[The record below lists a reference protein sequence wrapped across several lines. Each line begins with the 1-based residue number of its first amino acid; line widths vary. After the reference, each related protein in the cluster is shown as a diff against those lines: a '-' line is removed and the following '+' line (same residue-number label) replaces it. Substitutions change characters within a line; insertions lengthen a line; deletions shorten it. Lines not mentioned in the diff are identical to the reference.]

1 MVMNQFRKGAEFNDY
16 AIVGWSEIKI
26 SFPNRCIILFCKVEK
41 VNPKIKTKK
50 EPTKTLS
57 YKPMRPQPSSNLSQ
71 ESLNC
76 ARNLRNPPPPPPS
89 VNLQSS
95 QLFLFL
101 FFLVPME
108 SDAEDT
114 KSQMTQNPSTPQT
127 HRHKKK
133 KKKIPTVQAT
143 IQVVPDIPE
152 KTPPLVGYFP
162 CSFDPTK
169 SSYSNSTDVGL
180 FRDSK
185 KPRRL
190 QIVVTPNGTNVDF
203 VGTNYTGEATTGQS
217 CNFALGVLDKA
228 TQTLKILPVASNKIF
243 RLQPMVRGYNYSAK
257 EPESSVKEQ
266 LTGEEK
272 AEKQMEL
279 QSRYG
284 TKKAIREEA
293 LESTESQISRHIP
306 PFNESATT
314 PQEAYSLDKIILTG
328 EWDLLGDIYE
338 HFQGGAEV
346 SWDAFPRFV
355 CHRIHKL
362 QDIEVDEEK
371 FKLSCIFSYIT
382 HLIKFKDQHSMDG
395 ISSSRTHRIPNL
407 LFHKFSTMFPTES
420 KSLSN
425 EKTNLL
431 ISYVLVLTLFV
442 DEFET
447 DLTDIAKDLRM
458 SAIALRKHYE
468 NLGCKLVRKR
478 NVMFATL
485 PVPLQFPQLRQRRQ
499 KRNR

>member
-1 MVMNQFRKGAEFNDY
+1 MV
-16 AIVGWSEIKI
+16 
-26 SFPNRCIILFCKVEK
+26 
-41 VNPKIKTKK
+41 
-50 EPTKTLS
+50 
-57 YKPMRPQPSSNLSQ
+57 
-71 ESLNC
+71 
-76 ARNLRNPPPPPPS
+76 
-89 VNLQSS
+89 
-95 QLFLFL
+95 
-101 FFLVPME
+101 

-127 HRHKKK
+127 HKHKKKK

-169 SSYSNSTDVGL
+169 SPYSNSTDVGL
-180 FRDSK
+180 FRDGK

-243 RLQPMVRGYNYSAK
+243 RLQPMVRGCNYSAK

-284 TKKAIREEA
+284 TKKAIRESKKLRSLKQEDGPESQKDLDAKIKLIVPNKEA

-314 PQEAYSLDKIILTG
+314 PQEAYPLDKIILTG

-447 DLTDIAKDLRM
+447 DLTDVAKDLRM

>member
-1 MVMNQFRKGAEFNDY
+1 
-16 AIVGWSEIKI
+16 
-26 SFPNRCIILFCKVEK
+26 
-41 VNPKIKTKK
+41 
-50 EPTKTLS
+50 
-57 YKPMRPQPSSNLSQ
+57 
-71 ESLNC
+71 
-76 ARNLRNPPPPPPS
+76 
-89 VNLQSS
+89 
-95 QLFLFL
+95 
-101 FFLVPME
+101 
-108 SDAEDT
+108 
-114 KSQMTQNPSTPQT
+114 
-127 HRHKKK
+127 
-133 KKKIPTVQAT
+133 
-143 IQVVPDIPE
+143 
-152 KTPPLVGYFP
+152 
-162 CSFDPTK
+162 
-169 SSYSNSTDVGL
+169 
-180 FRDSK
+180 
-185 KPRRL
+185 
-190 QIVVTPNGTNVDF
+190 
-203 VGTNYTGEATTGQS
+203 
-217 CNFALGVLDKA
+217 
-228 TQTLKILPVASNKIF
+228 
-243 RLQPMVRGYNYSAK
+243 MVRGCNYSAK

-284 TKKAIREEA
+284 TKKAIRESKKLRSLKQEDGPESQKDLDAKIKLIVPNKEA

-314 PQEAYSLDKIILTG
+314 PQEAYPLDKIILTG
-328 EWDLLGDIYE
+328 EWDLLGDISE

-407 LFHKFSTMFPTES
+407 LFHKFSTMFPMES

-447 DLTDIAKDLRM
+447 DLTDVAKDLRM